1 MYNVFTVLNLPR
13 FGTTPVA
20 NVLMFG
26 YITKCNSGR
35 SRTTVCVCG
44 AMLLDLY
51 YILASLL
58 CSNINTSTFFSYL
71 FNERFNA
78 NVEKHACS
86 DTFYVFFRTD
96 YYS

>member
-13 FGTTPVA
+13 VGTTPVA

-58 CSNINTSTFFSYL
+58 CSNINTSTFFHIYSM
-71 FNERFNA
+71 NESMPMLK
-78 NVEKHACS
+78 KHACS
-86 DTFYVFFRTD
+86 DKFYVYFRTE